1 MNEKNQI
8 KLHLE
13 KILNCDVSAANDQ
26 DLYYALLTYAKD
38 QTAKLPEQDYKRKFI
53 IFLVNS

>member
-1 MNEKNQI
+1 MNGKNQI
-8 KLHLE
+8 KLYLE

-38 QTAKLPEQDYKRKFI
+38 HTVKLPE
-53 IFLVNS
+53 

>member
-8 KLHLE
+8 KLYLE
-13 KILNCDVSAANDQ
+13 KILNCDVSTANDK

-38 QTAKLPEQDYKRKFI
+38 QTVKLSEQ
-53 IFLVNS
+53 N